1 MEAAPGVRGGTLAPV
16 APTKS
21 KLSAVITIGLVTP
34 KEADELLAKL
44 TEQREKEAREKAAA
58 ASAPAGPAESAPPPR
73 TPPGPS
79 RGP

>member
-1 MEAAPGVRGGTLAPV
+1 LEAGPIVRGVIV
-16 APTKS
+16 APAAATKS
-21 KLSAVITIGLVTP
+21 RESAFITIGLITP

-58 ASAPAGPAESAPPPR
+58 AAAPAGPAESAPPPR